1 MEASEVERA
10 AKPEKPSS
18 EEHPE
23 HGDCGEQ
30 AEASCS
36 EDAEHAPEGSEVVLM
51 SGTLWKKSVYMK
63 RWNKRYFELTPRR

>member
-18 EEHPE
+18 E
-23 HGDCGEQ
+23 EQ

-51 SGTLWKKSVYMK
+51 SGTLRKKSVYMK